1 MMRCRIRFDG
11 KTRVT
16 TVKWVAY
23 LFLFSLLASGCGEP
37 DREATESAE
46 LDVIGEIEALLDAQ
60 GEDWNRGDLEAFTS
74 IYSDNCLYLS
84 TSGMV
89 EGREALLQRY
99 RNRYP
104 DEAARGR
111 LTLDIIEIR
120 PAFVTVRS
128 VLPVLQSSDIGGVS
142 VAARWTL
149 SYPDRDASTG
159 FTLLVFRRIRGKWRI
174 VHDASM

>member
-1 MMRCRIRFDG
+1 MRYRVRFDS
-11 KTRVT
+11 KTSLT
-16 TVKWVAY
+16 TVKWVTS
-23 LFLFSLLASGCGEP
+23 LFLYVLLASGCAEP
-37 DREATESAE
+37 DRTATESAE

-60 GEDWNRGDLEAFTS
+60 GEDWSRGDLEAFTS

-89 EGREALLQRY
+89 EGRDALLQRY

-104 DEAARGR
+104 DEAARGK

-128 VLPVLQSSDIGGVS
+128 VLPVLKSSDIGGVA
-142 VAARWTL
+142 VVARWTL

-159 FTLLVFRRIRGKWRI
+159 FTLLVFRRIEGKWRI

>member
-1 MMRCRIRFDG
+1 MHYRVRFDG
-11 KTRVT
+11 KASVT
-16 TVKWVAY
+16 TITWVAF
-23 LFLFSLLASGCGEP
+23 LFLYTLFASGCGEP
-37 DREATESAE
+37 DSAATESAE

-60 GEDWNRGDLEAFTS
+60 GEDWSRGDLEAFTS
-74 IYSDNCLYLS
+74 VYSDNCLYLS

-89 EGREALLQRY
+89 EGRDALLQRY

-104 DEAARGR
+104 DGAARGR

-120 PAFVTVRS
+120 PAFVTVRF
-128 VLPVLQSSDIGGVS
+128 VLPVLKSSDIGGVS
-142 VAARWTL
+142 VVARWTL

-159 FTLLVFRRIRGKWRI
+159 FTLLVFRRIEGKWRI

>member
-1 MMRCRIRFDG
+1 MMHCQVRLDGTTRII
-11 KTRVT
+11 
-16 TVKWVAY
+16 TVKWVT
-23 LFLFSLLASGCGEP
+23 SLLLFTLFASGCGEP
-37 DREATESAE
+37 DSAATQSAE
-46 LDVIGEIEALLDAQ
+46 LDVIGEIEALLEAQ
-60 GEDWNRGDLEAFTS
+60 GEDWSRGDLEAFTS

-104 DEAARGR
+104 DEAARGK

-149 SYPDRDASTG
+149 SYPDREAGTG
-159 FTLLVFRRIRGKWRI
+159 LTLLVFRRIEGQWRI

>member
-1 MMRCRIRFDG
+1 MMRSRIGFDSR
-11 KTRVT
+11 TRVV
-16 TVKWVAY
+16 TVAWTASF
-23 LFLFSLLASGCGEP
+23 FLFTLLASGCGEP
-37 DREATESAE
+37 DSAAIENAE
-46 LDVIGEIEALLDAQ
+46 LDVIGEIEALLNAQ
-60 GEDWNRGDLEAFTS
+60 GEDWSRGDLEAFTS
-74 IYSDNCLYLS
+74 IYSDNCVYLS

-111 LTLDIIEIR
+111 LTLDIMEIR

-128 VLPVLQSSDIGGVS
+128 VLPVLKSSDIGGVS
-142 VAARWTL
+142 VVARWTL

-159 FTLLVFRRIRGKWRI
+159 LTLLVFRRIEGKWRI
-174 VHDASM
+174 VHDASI